1 MTANTPDTLPNLQE
15 TTPTHKMSINKVGIR
30 GVKYPIKVLNK
41 DGSIQHSIA
50 NVSVYVDCNEESKG
64 INMSRL
70 PIIMNDH
77 IDTPYHMGSMQEIL
91 IQLRDKLGST
101 NSYLKVKFP
110 FFVTKIAPVSKIPSV
125 FEVPV
130 TFTGKLKDGKLTFDV
145 TAEVMGTS
153 CCPCSKMMAATG
165 VNELGQPVG
174 RGAHNQR
181 SVATVT
187 LRINPDSSE
196 VMYIEDL
203 VTLVDNNYSA
213 PIYNVLKRPDE
224 KYVTEQM
231 YGEPDENNHSGAK
244 FSEDVVRD
252 IYMELQ
258 PYKERG
264 AVLACSVVSD
274 HEESIHQHNCTSV
287 IADEQFEY

>member
-1 MTANTPDTLPNLQE
+1 MTMNSDTLPNLQE
-15 TTPTHKMSINKVGIR
+15 TVPVHAMAIDKVGIR
-30 GVKYPIKVLNK
+30 GVKYPIKVLQK
-41 DGSIQHSIA
+41 DGQIQHSIA

-70 PIIMNDH
+70 PIIMNEN
-77 IDTPYHMGSMQEIL
+77 IDTPYSMGSMKEIL
-91 IQLRDKLGST
+91 EVLRDKLGST
-101 NSYLKVKFP
+101 NSYLKVAFP
-110 FFVTKIAPVSKIPSV
+110 YFVTKIAPVSKIPSV

-130 TFTGKLKDGKLTFDV
+130 EFVGKLKDGKFTFDMTV
-145 TAEVMGTS
+145 KVMGTS

-165 VNELGQPVG
+165 TLPDGRPVG

-181 SVATVT
+181 SIGTVT
-187 LRINPDSSE
+187 LRINPDHSDTIW
-196 VMYIEDL
+196 IEEL
-203 VTLVDNNYSA
+203 VTLIDNNYSA

-231 YGEPDENNHSGAK
+231 YGEPDGNNHSGAK

-252 IYMELQ
+252 IYMDLK
-258 PYKERG
+258 PYKENG
-264 AVLACSVVSD
+264 LVLACAVISD

-287 IADEQFEY
+287 IADDEFAY